1 MKILMTPSELTAL
14 LARANDRLRS
24 ALTGASSLV
33 LLALLALV
41 GGYGVHKI
49 QPGMA
54 KTVAVLAVLGVVLLT
69 LAYRFFRWQRD
80 ELYDD
85 VVLHGFRHVHP
96 QAVARRAAELVSR
109 RQRRQ
114 IADTLDRFV
123 EAAVETPP
131 HPRARAS
138 RRADRAAAAGDR
150 AVHDPAHSRT
160 SSWSRPGWC
169 CWAASSATAPPA
181 RCSG

>member
-1 MKILMTPSELTAL
+1 
-14 LARANDRLRS
+14 
-24 ALTGASSLV
+24 V

-41 GGYGVHKI
+41 GSYGAHKI

-54 KTVAVLAVLGVVLLT
+54 KTVAVLAVLGVGLLI

-109 RQRRQ
+109 R
-114 IADTLDRFV
+114 
-123 EAAVETPP
+123 
-131 HPRARAS
+131 HGAR
-138 RRADRAAAAGDR
+138 
-150 AVHDPAHSRT
+150 SRT
-160 SSWSRPGWC
+160 PSIASWRRRVENHPPRC
-169 CWAASSATAPPA
+169 PCIAA
-181 RCSG
+181 R

>member
-1 MKILMTPSELTAL
+1 MTPSELTAL

-24 ALTGASSLV
+24 AVTGASSLV

-41 GGYGVHKI
+41 GSYGAHKI

-54 KTVAVLAVLGVVLLT
+54 KTVAVLAVLGVGLLI

-96 QAVARRAAELVSR
+96 QAVARRATELVSR
-109 RQRRQ
+109 R
-114 IADTLDRFV
+114 
-123 EAAVETPP
+123 
-131 HPRARAS
+131 
-138 RRADRAAAAGDR
+138 
-150 AVHDPAHSRT
+150 
-160 SSWSRPGWC
+160 
-169 CWAASSATAPPA
+169 
-181 RCSG
+181 